1 MGRLNDVQNK
11 ASKRSNLCCVGRSI
25 QRSAR
30 SALVRRLRLARGSDC
45 SRVPSREDGPVA
57 RAKMPDRVATDCKCY
72 ESCLSV
78 AVGGPRGRRPKAFD
92 RAQVT
97 GEEDV
102 LYGRGIASRCD
113 PIYEERGRS
122 LLSVRSKT
130 EGFGNTA

>member
-1 MGRLNDVQNK
+1 M
-11 ASKRSNLCCVGRSI
+11 
-25 QRSAR
+25 
-30 SALVRRLRLARGSDC
+30 
-45 SRVPSREDGPVA
+45 A

-78 AVGGPRGRRPKAFD
+78 AVGGPRGKRPKAFD

-122 LLSVRSKT
+122 LLSVRSKLRAL
-130 EGFGNTA
+130 EILLKVCWARIAFTAKGGG